1 MMRRAATLCLI
12 AAVCW
17 IGAAR
22 GTVPTNPVHPASTP
36 DPTCWRAPD
45 GTWRLSSTSLRIL
58 RSADFFTWEDTGRR
72 LFTREDERQ
81 ICSRWR
87 HIWAPDVVKIGN
99 VYHLYITH
107 INTADDSAIFVY
119 TAKSAEGPFTN
130 GRQITSGRDTG
141 IIDTIDPEVV
151 RDPATSRLWLFFGST
166 GRIHRVP
173 LAPDGLSLAPGA
185 KPEPVAGRHVREN
198 PSRLKVFEGSYLHR
212 RNGWWYLFASRGRY
226 ADWSYA
232 IVVGRAKKLTADFL
246 DRDGRSMKEGYGTVI
261 LASEQG
267 EAFFGPGHNAEI
279 VTIGNHDFLPFHCHV
294 EGPRAGARPL
304 FIQEIFWDRDGWPYF
319 SPSKPQR
326 TIKEKRKK

>member
-1 MMRRAATLCLI
+1 MSVRAALVGLL
-12 AAVCW
+12 AVGLTAV
-17 IGAAR
+17 GALAL
-22 GTVPTNPVHPASTP
+22 PENPVFPGSTP

-45 GTWRLSSTSLRIL
+45 GSWRLSSTSLRIL
-58 RSADFFTWEDTGRR
+58 KSADFFTWQDTGRR
-72 LFTREDERQ
+72 LFAREDEQR
-81 ICSRWR
+81 IRSRWR
-87 HIWAPDVVKIGN
+87 HIWAPDVIKLGN
-99 VYHLYITH
+99 DYHLYVTH
-107 INTADDSAIFVY
+107 INGADDSAIFVY
-119 TAKSAEGPFTN
+119 TSKSAEGPFTG
-130 GRQITSGRDTG
+130 GRQITYGRDTG

-198 PSRLKVFEGSYLHR
+198 PNRLKVFEGTYLHR

-232 IVVGRAKKLTADFL
+232 IVVGRAKKLTDDFL
-246 DRDGRSMKEGYGTVI
+246 DREGRPMKDGYGTVI
-261 LASEQG
+261 LSSERG

-304 FIQEIFWDRDGWPYF
+304 FIQEIFWGRDGWPYF

-326 TIKEKRKK
+326 NIKEKGKK